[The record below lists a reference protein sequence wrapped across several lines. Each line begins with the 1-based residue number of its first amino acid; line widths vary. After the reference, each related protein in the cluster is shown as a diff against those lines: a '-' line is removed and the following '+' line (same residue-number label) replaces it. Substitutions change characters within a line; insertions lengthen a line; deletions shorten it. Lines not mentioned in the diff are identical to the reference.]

1 MVHTIPAMVYPTGDG
16 APHRRWSTPPAMER
30 PTGNGEPHPRWSAP
44 PAMERPTSFVRG
56 FQFLHIFTNTCH
68 HLLFNSSHL
77 NGCGMTSP
85 CGFNLFP
92 YNQWGLPCSS
102 AGKELAA
109 MRRPWFDSWVGN
121 FPWRRDRHL
130 TLVFLG
136 FSGGSDGKEST
147 CNAGELDSIP
157 GLGRSLGGGL
167 GNPLQYS
174 CLDNPWTEE
183 PGRLQSRGSQ

>member
-1 MVHTIPAMVYPTGDG
+1 
-16 APHRRWSTPPAMER
+16 
-30 PTGNGEPHPRWSAP
+30 
-44 PAMERPTSFVRG
+44 MERPTSFVRG

-147 CNAGELDSIP
+147 CNSGDLGLIP
-157 GLGRSLGGGL
+157 ILGRSPEEGMAI
-167 GNPLQYS
+167 QYS
-174 CLDNPWTEE
+174 IFVWRTPWTEE
-183 PGRLQSRGSQ
+183 PGTSWSCKELDTTE